1 MVRLFLDN
9 VGASIVVFGLVCAAP
24 VQAET
29 PRELLTQAGF
39 VDRDRNVALARIDK
53 AAAVAGQT
61 LSRAPNDQDAAVVQ
75 AMANGYRAKLLG
87 NRGQAIAARKQYEAL
102 VTRYPRNA
110 EAQAA
115 LGAWHVGVIAKLGRF
130 VGRAVAGAQKAT
142 GFEALDRS
150 VALGPEYRLHRS
162 DGHTPGL
169 VLGEVPSERL
179 GEGVRELPRRGKT
192 RRRCNGR
199 EHRLPTAPQARAA
212 SSQRITVYFG
222 SAASKRHD
230 LHAPRAVTRIGRTQH
245 SPLRKGS

>member
-1 MVRLFLDN
+1 MARWFPGC
-9 VGASIVVFGLVCAAP
+9 VGASIAVCAVASSVP
-24 VQAET
+24 ARAET

-39 VDRDRNVALARIDK
+39 VDRDRGVALARIDK
-53 AAAVAGQT
+53 AAAVAGQA
-61 LSRAPNDQDAAVVQ
+61 LSRSPNDQEAAIMQ

-150 VALGPEYRLHRS
+150 VALGGNRAMFAGLAGLLRLELDPNDAR
-162 DGHTPGL
+162 GRAL
-169 VLGEVPSERL
+169 VETASKAP
-179 GEGVRELPRRGKT
+179 T
-192 RRRCNGR
+192 
-199 EHRLPTAPQARAA
+199 PTAIDGFIKRAA
-212 SSQRITVYFG
+212 I
-222 SAASKRHD
+222 
-230 LHAPRAVTRIGRTQH
+230 AVLV
-245 SPLRKGS
+245 PLRAGDANATKTLADKLLPFGQFATS

>member
-1 MVRLFLDN
+1 MARWFAGCVS
-9 VGASIVVFGLVCAAP
+9 ASLIASAVVCPVAAR
-24 VQAET
+24 AET

-39 VDRDRNVALARIDK
+39 VDRDRNVALARIDR
-53 AAAVAGQT
+53 AAAAAGQA
-61 LSRAPNDQDAAVVQ
+61 LSRSPNDAEAAIMQ

-150 VALGPEYRLHRS
+150 VALGGNRAMFAGLAGLLRLELDPNDAR
-162 DGHTPGL
+162 GRAL
-169 VLGEVPSERL
+169 VETASKAP
-179 GEGVRELPRRGKT
+179 T
-192 RRRCNGR
+192 
-199 EHRLPTAPQARAA
+199 PTAIDGYVRKAA
-212 SSQRITVYFG
+212 V
-222 SAASKRHD
+222 
-230 LHAPRAVTRIGRTQH
+230 AVLV
-245 SPLRKGS
+245 PLRAGDANATKALADKLLPFGQFATG